1 MYLTFSPNFVLPQWE
16 HLILNPSLLLVS
28 RVFGWL
34 TPSNVLLLFVIT
46 ESEHKAK
53 DQRFHHHI
61 ITNKNILN
69 HAPAIF
75 FYNFSDRLRY
85 IWTGGRKC
93 NFRGCDRPDLQPTIV
108 NGWFWAARR
117 SRVPAKDK
125 CDYCEWSP
133 TGGNFSIY
141 K

>member
-1 MYLTFSPNFVLPQWE
+1 
-16 HLILNPSLLLVS
+16 
-28 RVFGWL
+28 
-34 TPSNVLLLFVIT
+34 
-46 ESEHKAK
+46 
-53 DQRFHHHI
+53 
-61 ITNKNILN
+61 
-69 HAPAIF
+69 
-75 FYNFSDRLRY
+75 LRY

-133 TGGNFSIY
+133 TGGSRRPQPDNREGREGGEDEGCIAVLNNFYSDGI
-141 K
+141 KWHDVACTHKKPIICEEISELLDFADDQ

>member
-1 MYLTFSPNFVLPQWE
+1 MFFIIHFISVFYF
-16 HLILNPSLLLVS
+16 LV
-28 RVFGWL
+28 
-34 TPSNVLLLFVIT
+34 
-46 ESEHKAK
+46 
-53 DQRFHHHI
+53 
-61 ITNKNILN
+61 
-69 HAPAIF
+69 
-75 FYNFSDRLRY
+75 RLRY

-133 TGGNFSIY
+133 TGGKIMSPH
-141 K
+141 